1 MRKDYSTLLMGFTH
15 LLAAVVL
22 GLAGSELALVLS
34 QFIGGIAYG
43 AIYLVMEA

>member
-1 MRKDYSTLLMGFTH
+1 MRKDYSSLGMGSIH
-15 LLAAVVL
+15 LLAAIVL

-34 QFIGGIAYG
+34 QFIGGLVYG